1 MTLQHLAYLS
11 RASTSIS
18 DTDVRH
24 ILEQS
29 RRNNPILRITGHLQ
43 CHGDY
48 FFQVL
53 EGPENALD
61 QLLDTLGRD
70 ARHTDLCVLYREPLD
85 RRNFA
90 NWSMGFGPSLR
101 AKDQTSEALQD
112 KLRRLRDGHPH
123 PASRVLGIFL
133 SLMDSTDS

>member
-1 MTLQHLAYLS
+1 MSIQHLAYLS
-11 RASTSIS
+11 RASADVG
-18 DTDVRH
+18 DTDVQR

-29 RRNNPILRITGHLQ
+29 RRNNPARRITGHLQ
-43 CHGDY
+43 CHGGH

-90 NWSMGFGPSLR
+90 NWSMGYGPSLR
-101 AKDQTSEALQD
+101 REDQASEAVLD
-112 KLRRLRDGHPH
+112 KLRRLREGHPH
-123 PASRVLGIFL
+123 SASRVLGIFF
-133 SLMDSTDS
+133 SLLDATDS

>member
-1 MTLQHLAYLS
+1 MSIQHLAYLS
-11 RASTSIS
+11 HASAGIS
-18 DTDVRH
+18 DADVHR

-29 RRNNPILRITGHLQ
+29 RRNNPVRRITGHLQ
-43 CHGDY
+43 CHGGY

-61 QLLDTLGRD
+61 QLLDALGRD

-90 NWSMGFGPSLR
+90 NWSMGYGPSLL
-101 AKDQTSEALQD
+101 AKNQTSEAVLD
-112 KLRRLRDGHPH
+112 KLRRLREGHPH
-123 PASRVLGIFL
+123 SASRVLGVFL
-133 SLMDSTDS
+133 SLLESAAP

>member
-1 MTLQHLAYLS
+1 MSIQHLAYLS
-11 RASTSIS
+11 RASAGVG
-18 DTDVRH
+18 DTDVRR

-29 RRNNPILRITGHLQ
+29 RRNNPPRRITGHLQ
-43 CHGDY
+43 CHGEH

-53 EGPENALD
+53 EGPEHALD

-70 ARHTDLCVLYREPLD
+70 ARHTDLCVLYREPLA

-90 NWSMGFGPSLR
+90 NWSMGYGPSLR
-101 AKDQTSEALQD
+101 GEDQTSEAVLD

-123 PASRVLGIFL
+123 PASRVLGTFF
-133 SLMDSTDS
+133 SLLDSTDS

>member
-1 MTLQHLAYLS
+1 MPIQHLAYLS
-11 RASTSIS
+11 RAAAGVD
-18 DTDVRH
+18 DTDVQR

-29 RRNNPILRITGHLQ
+29 RRNNPVQRITGHLQ
-43 CHGDY
+43 CHGGY

-61 QLLDTLGRD
+61 QLLDTLSRD

-90 NWSMGFGPSLR
+90 NWSMGYSPSLR
-101 AKDQTSEALQD
+101 AKGQTSEAVLD
-112 KLRRLRDGHPH
+112 KLGRLRDGHPH
-123 PASRVLGIFL
+123 PASRVLGIFF
-133 SLMDSTDS
+133 SLLDSTDS